1 MFQFKPW
8 ASLKSCLPVLI
19 FIAFFALILV
29 SCENPEGFGGTG
41 SISGTI
47 TEYFYN
53 DDYSSQIY
61 QQPAVDEEVFILF
74 GDDNALGDRVNT
86 GLNGEFRFDYLY
98 PGNYQIYYRSK
109 DSTQLPDDGWSELL
123 SVDLDNGEDRDL
135 GELTKVSTLDY
146 DEGSAVI
153 KGVVKKIKY
162 NKNSYWPNL
171 VVEYVDFAHEQEVY
185 ISRGTNDFIDDRVRT
200 QYDGYFEFS
209 HLIPGSYLVFLYSDD
224 VTRQTEHVVLKY
236 EVNITELDQVVDLG
250 LITIENF

>member
-1 MFQFKPW
+1 M
-8 ASLKSCLPVLI
+8 

-47 TEYFYN
+47 TEYFYS

-86 GLNGEFRFDYLY
+86 GMNGEFRFDYLY

-123 SVDLDNGEDRDL
+123 MVDLDNGEDKDL

-153 KGVVKKIKY
+153 KV
-162 NKNSYWPNL
+162 

-185 ISRGTNDFIDDRVRT
+185 ISRGTHDFIDDRVRT

-209 HLIPGSYLVFLYSDD
+209 HLIPGTYLVFLYSDD

-236 EVNITELDQVVDLG
+236 EVSISELDQVVDLG
-250 LITIENF
+250 EITIENF